1 MLTVWSRQMPSN
13 MIKVLTYLTIGLLA
27 LVSIEAFAHGV
38 DDKTRAFLEQNTG
51 IQFIPFLYIGA
62 KHMITGYDHLLFLVG
77 VIFFLYRS
85 RDVLLYVTMFTIGHS
100 TTLLFG
106 VLSDIQVNAYLI
118 DAIIGFSVIYKG
130 FDNLGGFKRCFN
142 WQPNTQWAVLIF
154 GLFHGF
160 GLATKLQ
167 EFSLA
172 DEGLITNLIAFNLG
186 VELGQFAALA
196 LILIMINAWR
206 KLPSFQRFSTVTNT
220 ALMSAGVMLM
230 GLQLTGYF
238 TI

>member
-1 MLTVWSRQMPSN
+1 MPSN
-13 MIKVLTYLTIGLLA
+13 MIKVLIYLTIALLA
-27 LVSIEAFAHGV
+27 LLSIEAFAHGV
-38 DDKTRAFLEQNTG
+38 DDKTRAFLEQNNG
-51 IQFIPFLYIGA
+51 VQFIPFLYIGA

-220 ALMSAGVMLM
+220 ALMSAGAMLM

-238 TI
+238 TL

>member
-1 MLTVWSRQMPSN
+1 MPSN
-13 MIKVLTYLTIGLLA
+13 MIKVLTYLTIALLA
-27 LVSIEAFAHGV
+27 LLSIEAFAHGV
-38 DDKTRAFLEQNTG
+38 DDKTRAFLEQNNG
-51 IQFIPFLYIGA
+51 VQFIPFLYIGA

-206 KLPSFQRFSTVTNT
+206 KLPSFQHFSTVTNT

>member
-1 MLTVWSRQMPSN
+1 MPNN
-13 MIKVLTYLTIGLLA
+13 MIKVLTYLTIALLA
-27 LVSIEAFAHGV
+27 LVSVEALAHGV

-51 IQFIPFLYIGA
+51 VQFIPFLYIGA

-106 VLSDIQVNAYLI
+106 VLTDIQVNAYLI

-172 DEGLITNLIAFNLG
+172 EDGLVTNLIAFNIG

-196 LILIMINAWR
+196 LILILINTWR
-206 KLPSFQRFSTVTNT
+206 KWPSFQRFSTITNT

-230 GLQLTGYF
+230 GLQHTGYF
-238 TI
+238 TL

>member
-1 MLTVWSRQMPSN
+1 MPGNIYKIS
-13 MIKVLTYLTIGLLA
+13 LYFLPGLIA
-27 LVSIEAFAHGV
+27 LVSLDVFAHGV
-38 DDKTRAFLEQNTG
+38 DDNTRAFLEQNQG
-51 IQFIPFLYIGA
+51 VQFVPFLYIGA

-85 RDVLLYVTMFTIGHS
+85 REVLLYVTMFTVGHS
-100 TTLLFG
+100 ATLLFG

-118 DAIIGFSVIYKG
+118 DAIIGLSVVYKG
-130 FDNLGGFKRCFN
+130 FDNLGGFRRCFN

-160 GLATKLQ
+160 GLATKIQ
-167 EFSLA
+167 EFDLPE
-172 DEGLITNLIAFNLG
+172 EGLITNLIAFNIG

-196 LILIMINAWR
+196 FILIAINAWR
-206 KLPSFQRFSTVTNT
+206 KLPSFQRFSTLTNT
-220 ALMSAGVMLM
+220 TLMSAGFMLI

-238 TI
+238 VN

>member
-1 MLTVWSRQMPSN
+1 MPSN

-38 DDKTRAFLEQNTG
+38 DDKTRAFLEQNNG
-51 IQFIPFLYIGA
+51 VQFIPFLYIGA

>member
-1 MLTVWSRQMPSN
+1 
-13 MIKVLTYLTIGLLA
+13 MIKVLTYLTIALLA

-38 DDKTRAFLEQNTG
+38 DDKTRAFLEQNNG
-51 IQFIPFLYIGA
+51 VQFIPFLYIGA

-130 FDNLGGFKRCFN
+130 FDNLGGFKLCFN

-230 GLQLTGYF
+230 GLQLAGYF

>member
-1 MLTVWSRQMPSN
+1 MPSN
-13 MIKVLTYLTIGLLA
+13 MIKVLTYLTIALLA
-27 LVSIEAFAHGV
+27 LLSIEAFAHGV
-38 DDKTRAFLEQNTG
+38 DDKARAFLEQNNG
-51 IQFIPFLYIGA
+51 VQFIPFLYIGA

>member
-1 MLTVWSRQMPSN
+1 MLKYWSLKMPSN
-13 MIKVLTYLTIGLLA
+13 MIKVLTYLTIALLA
-27 LVSIEAFAHGV
+27 LLSIEAFAHGV
-38 DDKTRAFLEQNTG
+38 DDKTRAFLEQNNG
-51 IQFIPFLYIGA
+51 VQFIPFLYIGA

>member
-1 MLTVWSRQMPSN
+1 
-13 MIKVLTYLTIGLLA
+13 MIKVLTYLTIALLA
-27 LVSIEAFAHGV
+27 LISVEALAHGV

-51 IQFIPFLYIGA
+51 VQFIPFLYIGA

-167 EFSLA
+167 EFSLP
-172 DEGLITNLIAFNLG
+172 DDGLVTNLIAFNIG

-196 LILIMINAWR
+196 LILILINAWR

>member
-1 MLTVWSRQMPSN
+1 MPSN
-13 MIKVLTYLTIGLLA
+13 MIKVLTYLTIALLA

-38 DDKTRAFLEQNTG
+38 DDKTRAFLEQNNG
-51 IQFIPFLYIGA
+51 VQFIPFLYIGA

-230 GLQLTGYF
+230 GLQLAGYF

>member
-1 MLTVWSRQMPSN
+1 MPSN
-13 MIKVLTYLTIGLLA
+13 MIKILLYFAMAVLA

-38 DDKTRAFLEQNTG
+38 DDKTRVFLEQNTG
-51 IQFIPFLYIGA
+51 VQFIPFLYIGA

-100 TTLLFG
+100 STLLFG
-106 VLSDIQVNAYLI
+106 VLSDVQVNAYLI

-167 EFSLA
+167 EFSLPE
-172 DEGLITNLIAFNLG
+172 EGLITNLIAFNIG

-196 LILIMINAWR
+196 IILIVINAWR
-206 KLPSFQRFSTVTNT
+206 KLPSFQRLSTMTNT
-220 ALMSAGVMLM
+220 ALMSAGCMLI
-230 GLQLTGYF
+230 GFQLTGYF
-238 TI
+238 IG

>member
-1 MLTVWSRQMPSN
+1 MANKIISVSL
-13 MIKVLTYLTIGLLA
+13 YLLLA
-27 LVSIEAFAHGV
+27 VLALISVEAIAHGV
-38 DDKTRAFLEQNTG
+38 DDSTRAFLEQNHG
-51 IQFIPFLYIGA
+51 VQFVPFLYIGA
-62 KHMITGYDHLLFLVG
+62 KHMITGYDHLLFLLG

-85 RDVLLYVTMFTIGHS
+85 RDVLLYITMFTIGHS

-118 DAIIGFSVIYKG
+118 DAIIGLSVIYKG

-167 EFSLA
+167 EFQLPA
-172 DEGLITNLIAFNLG
+172 DGLLTNLVAFNIG

-196 LILIMINAWR
+196 LILIVINAWR
-206 KLPSFQRFSTVTNT
+206 NWPSFQRFSTLTNT

-230 GLQLTGYF
+230 GYQLTGYF
-238 TI
+238 VN

>member
-1 MLTVWSRQMPSN
+1 MPSN
-13 MIKVLTYLTIGLLA
+13 MIKVLTYLTIALLA
-27 LVSIEAFAHGV
+27 LLSIEAFAHGV
-38 DDKTRAFLEQNTG
+38 DDKTRAFLEQNNG
-51 IQFIPFLYIGA
+51 VQFIPFLYIGA

-130 FDNLGGFKRCFN
+130 FDNLGGFKLCFN
-142 WQPNTQWAVLIF
+142 WQPNTPWAVLIF

-230 GLQLTGYF
+230 GLQLAGYF

>member
-1 MLTVWSRQMPSN
+1 MPSN
-13 MIKVLTYLTIGLLA
+13 MIKVLTYLTIALLA
-27 LVSIEAFAHGV
+27 LLSIEAFAHGV
-38 DDKTRAFLEQNTG
+38 DDKTRAFLEQNNG
-51 IQFIPFLYIGA
+51 VQFIPFLYIGA

-130 FDNLGGFKRCFN
+130 FDNLGGFKLCFN

-230 GLQLTGYF
+230 GLQLAGYF